1 MNHADVVVIGAGAS
15 GLAAGATLGALGREP
30 VLLERDA
37 RVGGTWD
44 RRYERLCLHT
54 VRQFSGL
61 PHLPMPGS
69 FPRYVPKGMYA
80 QYLRD
85 YAPRMEL
92 DVRTGQEVE
101 RIQRAAGPN
110 DGWLVR
116 TKTDEW
122 QADALVIATGQY
134 HTPRLPKWPGAE
146 SFRGRLLHA
155 SEYRTGRA
163 FAGKRVLVVGIGN
176 TGAEIAADLVEQG
189 AASVAIAVRSSPP
202 VTKREIFGIPV
213 QFFGMAL
220 MPFPPGPVDRAGA
233 VLRRIGTGDLGR
245 YRIGPAAW
253 GPFTARRPPVIDVG
267 FLEQLEAGTVTV
279 RPEVTGFTP
288 DGVAFAD
295 GNREPFDVVI
305 AATGYTTG
313 LERVL
318 NEPVVLDERGRPRPG
333 AGSRIGFFSIGFAES
348 PRGQLFETSRAA
360 PKIAAAI
367 DRYLNRTTGARS

>member
-1 MNHADVVVIGAGAS
+1 MNQAEVVVIGAGAS
-15 GLAAGATLGALGREP
+15 GLAVGAALQQRGREP

-54 VRQFSGL
+54 VRRFSGL
-61 PHLPMPGS
+61 PYLPMPDS

-80 QYLRD
+80 GYLRD
-85 YAPRMEL
+85 YARRMEL

-101 RIQRAAGPN
+101 RIRRSDAPG
-110 DGWLVR
+110 GWLVT
-116 TKTDEW
+116 TKTGEW

-134 HTPRLPKWPGAE
+134 HTPRLPAWPGAE
-146 SFRGRLLHA
+146 TFRGKLLHA
-155 SEYRTGRA
+155 ADYRTGRA
-163 FAGKRVLVVGIGN
+163 FAGKRALVVGIGN

-202 VTKREIFGIPV
+202 IVKREMFGIPV
-213 QFFGMAL
+213 QLLGMAL
-220 MPFPPGPVDRAGA
+220 MPLPPGPVDRAGA
-233 VLRRIGTGDLGR
+233 VLRRIGTGDLAR
-245 YRIGPAAW
+245 YGIGPAAW

-267 FLEQLEAGTVTV
+267 FLKQLKAGKITV
-279 RPEVTGFTP
+279 RPDVTAFTP

-295 GNREPFDVVI
+295 GTEEAFDVVV

-313 LERVL
+313 LERIIDA
-318 NEPVVLDERGRPRPG
+318 PAVLDERGRPRPG
-333 AGSRIGFFSIGFAES
+333 AGSGIGLFAIGFAES

-360 PKIAAAI
+360 PKLAAAI
-367 DRYLNRTTGARS
+367 DRYLAGVGGVTS